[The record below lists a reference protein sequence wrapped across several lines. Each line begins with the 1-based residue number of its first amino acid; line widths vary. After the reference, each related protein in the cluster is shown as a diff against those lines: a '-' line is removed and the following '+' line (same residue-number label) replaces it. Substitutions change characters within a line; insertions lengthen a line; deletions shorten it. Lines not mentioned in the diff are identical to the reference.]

1 MKNIK
6 QFNEFVS
13 QETGIQINENYGKVL
28 DNLQKQFDEAV
39 KLMRGSSILSENG
52 PISIWIDFG
61 VRNQFCD
68 EDGKLLKPLK

>member
-1 MKNIK
+1 MEKIK
-6 QFNEFVS
+6 KFNEFVL
-13 QETGIQINENYGKVL
+13 QETGTQINENYGKVL

-39 KLMRGSSILSENG
+39 KSMKGSSILSENG

-68 EDGKLLKPLK
+68 EDGKLLKTLK